1 MNVQVTQAELKEIAE
16 LEIDVAPKI
25 KRIAELKE
33 GVKALLLAKKPVE
46 MGRYDVLLKTLPG
59 RHIPWKQGFID
70 RLGIAAAEAYKKL
83 FRVQVRFDVLV
94 TEHAVQPLWKGGQ
107 PGEEEAS
114 F

>member
-16 LEIDVAPKI
+16 LEQDIAPKV

-46 MGRYDVLLKTLPG
+46 MGRFDVLLKTLPG
-59 RHIPWKQGFID
+59 RHVPWRAGFIEY
-70 RLGIAAAEAYKKL
+70 LGEKMAEQYKKR
-83 FRVQVRFDVLV
+83 FPVQVRFDVLV
-94 TEHAVQPLWKGGQ
+94 TEHAVTPLWKGGE
-107 PGEEEAS
+107 PGHEEAS